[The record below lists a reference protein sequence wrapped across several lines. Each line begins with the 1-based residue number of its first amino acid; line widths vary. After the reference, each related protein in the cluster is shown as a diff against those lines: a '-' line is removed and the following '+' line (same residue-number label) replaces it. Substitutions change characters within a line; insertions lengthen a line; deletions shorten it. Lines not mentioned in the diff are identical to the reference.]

1 MKKTLI
7 ISTFPTCGKTYLF
20 ENQMNYGYSI
30 LDIESSLFR
39 RGDGWEIEYI
49 DFIDNRIGK
58 VDYILVSQHDEVL
71 KELNLRK
78 LPFITVLPNN
88 SSSLSDRERQIIKQQ
103 WFGRFLL
110 RNNSHIKN
118 INEWLDRLL
127 INYEG
132 WTNIDHIMTFQP
144 ILNISLNA
152 DEYLS
157 DKIDDIH
164 VWYNNL

>member
-78 LPFITVLPNN
+78 LPFISFYQTIHHPC
-88 SSSLSDRERQIIKQQ
+88 QI
-103 WFGRFLL
+103 
-110 RNNSHIKN
+110 
-118 INEWLDRLL
+118 E
-127 INYEG
+127 
-132 WTNIDHIMTFQP
+132 
-144 ILNISLNA
+144 NA
-152 DEYLS
+152 
-157 DKIDDIH
+157 K
-164 VWYNNL
+164 